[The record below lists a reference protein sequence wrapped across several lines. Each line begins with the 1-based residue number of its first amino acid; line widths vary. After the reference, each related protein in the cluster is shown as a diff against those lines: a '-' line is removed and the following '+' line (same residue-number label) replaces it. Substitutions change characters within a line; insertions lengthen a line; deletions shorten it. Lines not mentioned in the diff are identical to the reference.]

1 MKAVK
6 KFKDL
11 IDDRRKSPM
20 GFQSVFGK
28 GVRTA
33 PSPDTSLHNFQ
44 HPYTQQNQAQE
55 RPSMLHASK
64 SLDLDDRRPIESA
77 LVAQGVHPDLRLGDS
92 VKAMDNRV
100 DSSMVSTGD
109 LPADQAGSTGNTIN
123 SEIPRVDSFGDR
135 GHAHDPL
142 DEQPLF
148 LGIGAGTGEA
158 VESDS
163 VETSTSNFVAES
175 PTAAEFS
182 IYDTAYE
189 QEVER
194 IRAAQGSTAKVY
206 LTRRVDGKKRYTADD
221 NMIKVPKLAET
232 FGAHTGFKSLIDR
245 ARDKEDKT
253 LTGEKDGNKI
263 STSGKD
269 AEKQATTNQTFSE
282 LASKL
287 LSDTKDVGKDLHEKG
302 GSAFNTLVQRAAEKK
317 EEYSTVRKG

>member
-6 KFKDL
+6 KFKGL
-11 IDDRRKSPM
+11 VDDRRKSPM
-20 GFQSVFGK
+20 GFQSVFDK
-28 GVRTA
+28 AVRTVR
-33 PSPDTSLHNFQ
+33 SPETTLHNFQ
-44 HPYTQQNQAQE
+44 HPFTQQNEAKE
-55 RPSMLHASK
+55 RPNMLHASK

-77 LVAQGVHPDLRLGDS
+77 LSAQGVHHDLKLRES

-100 DSSMVSTGD
+100 NSSMVSTGD
-109 LPADQAGSTGNTIN
+109 QPADQPRSAGTTISN
-123 SEIPRVDSFGDR
+123 DIPRMDSFGEK

-142 DEQPLF
+142 EEQPLF
-148 LGIGAGTGEA
+148 LGIGAGDA
-158 VESDS
+158 IESDT
-163 VETSTSNFVAES
+163 VDTPAANLVAES

-206 LTRRVDGKKRYTADD
+206 LTRRVDSKKKYTADD

-245 ARDKEDKT
+245 AKDKEDKT
-253 LTGEKDGNKI
+253 LGKGKDGNE
-263 STSGKD
+263 TSASEKD
-269 AEKQATTNQTFSE
+269 DEEQPDTNQPFSE

-287 LSDTKDVGKDLHEKG
+287 LSDTKDVGKDLHERG
-302 GSAFNTLVQRAAEKK
+302 GSAFNTLVQKTTAKK
-317 EEYSTVRKG
+317 EEYSTGNVA